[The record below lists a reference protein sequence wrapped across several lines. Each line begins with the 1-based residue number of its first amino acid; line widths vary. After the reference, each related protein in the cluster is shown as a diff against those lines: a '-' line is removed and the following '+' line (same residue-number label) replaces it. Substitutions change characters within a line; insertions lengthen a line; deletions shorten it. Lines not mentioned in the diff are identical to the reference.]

1 MSASSY
7 PGVDSS
13 WVFLVGLFLFVGLG
27 SGGIKANVITLGGD
41 QFDVIKPEEEVQQ
54 DSFFNYFYWVINLG
68 ALVSYGYLAQ
78 LSLLCRGWTDGQH
91 NEKPEGGHVSGWD
104 ANSGKHIY
112 VADVSG
118 QVDDVWG
125 LQLVEKDGSLDPFH
139 TSISFD
145 V

>member
-1 MSASSY
+1 MPHPLHCLACNWRLHGRYALGPLQNHRKYVVFSIIYICGCGLMSASSY

-68 ALVSYGYLAQ
+68 ALVSYGYLTQ
-78 LSLLCRGWTDGQH
+78 LSLLCRG
-91 NEKPEGGHVSGWD
+91 
-104 ANSGKHIY
+104 
-112 VADVSG
+112 
-118 QVDDVWG
+118 
-125 LQLVEKDGSLDPFH
+125 
-139 TSISFD
+139 
-145 V
+145 

>member
-1 MSASSY
+1 MPRILKQIDLDFTQLKSDSTQLASFYRLSH
-7 PGVDSS
+7 V
-13 WVFLVGLFLFVGLG
+13 
-27 SGGIKANVITLGGD
+27 
-41 QFDVIKPEEEVQQ
+41 QF
-54 DSFFNYFYWVINLG
+54 
-68 ALVSYGYLAQ
+68 
-78 LSLLCRGWTDGQH
+78 SLLCRGRTDGQH